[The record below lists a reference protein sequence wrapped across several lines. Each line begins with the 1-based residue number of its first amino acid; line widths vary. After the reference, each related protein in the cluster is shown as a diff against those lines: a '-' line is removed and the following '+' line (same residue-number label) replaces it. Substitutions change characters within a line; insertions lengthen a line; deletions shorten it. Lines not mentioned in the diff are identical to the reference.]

1 MVLIPA
7 ICTQNKKT
15 FSQIKI
21 SYFSHIYRSG
31 KVTSV
36 TRQVISGVLYYY
48 NVELVT
54 EMVTKQCIIVIKD
67 QTWIQDGAT
76 EIRIN
81 CEGDDTEIEAT
92 F

>member
-1 MVLIPA
+1 M
-7 ICTQNKKT
+7 
-15 FSQIKI
+15 
-21 SYFSHIYRSG
+21 
-31 KVTSV
+31 
-36 TRQVISGVLYYY
+36 RQVISGVLYYY

-54 EMVTKQCIIVIKD
+54 EMVTKHCIIVIKD
-67 QTWIQDGAT
+67 QTWTQDSAT

>member
-1 MVLIPA
+1 M
-7 ICTQNKKT
+7 
-15 FSQIKI
+15 
-21 SYFSHIYRSG
+21 
-31 KVTSV
+31 

-67 QTWIQDGAT
+67 QTWIQDGET